1 MSRPP
6 IDRLQDIISSAALAQ
21 RYAADLDRASFAQAD
36 ERRDAAL
43 FRLAV
48 VCEAAS
54 RLPPDI
60 QALAPEI
67 LWSDIRGMRNY
78 IVHSY
83 SYWQIDFAIVVDV
96 LRNDLGPLGTA
107 AERLIAIVQS
117 DDP

>member
-6 IDRLQDIISSAALAQ
+6 IDRLRDIISSAALAQ
-21 RYAADLDRASFAQAD
+21 RYAADLERTSPAQAD
-36 ERRDAAL
+36 ERRDATL

-54 RLPPDI
+54 HLPPDV

-83 SYWQIDFAIVVDV
+83 WQIDFTIVVDV

-107 AERLIAIVQS
+107 AERLMAIIQS
-117 DDP
+117 HES